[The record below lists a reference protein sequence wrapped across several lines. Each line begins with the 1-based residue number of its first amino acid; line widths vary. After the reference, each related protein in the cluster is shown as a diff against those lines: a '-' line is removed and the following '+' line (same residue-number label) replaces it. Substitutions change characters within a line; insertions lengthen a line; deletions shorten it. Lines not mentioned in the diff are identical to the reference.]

1 MKSIYSSF
9 TKSKNGLTVPLYKN
23 GHAAHSRYNPE
34 REAETAVAELP
45 KSNFY
50 VLIGFGAGYTATA
63 LLKKNE
69 KAKIFAIEKTDSDI
83 NFLLS
88 DAQISQTACDRRITL
103 LSIDKIS
110 CALPELYL
118 PSVYGDLQISVLR
131 SWAQENEDA
140 AKSAKEQ
147 VENAIRLIS
156 ADYSVQ
162 AYFGKNWQRNILCNL
177 RNNCQKR
184 ADDDDTKYSDLNIS
198 VPTEKTA
205 FVAGAG
211 PSLEKTSELLKKNRD
226 KYFVIATDTAYGILT
241 RNGIFCDMAVCIDSQ
256 NISHAHFLLEK
267 NYGAVENCEK
277 NYDVKNCGVSQEEKA
292 FGTIFVL
299 DIASAPC
306 VIRSARKKVLV
317 TTGHPLVSYAEQT
330 QFSKSRNH
338 NNENHGTG
346 KTASSLFP
354 KLFSGAGTV
363 TIAATDLARSLGFKN
378 IIVAGADFSYLN
390 GKSYSRGSYLD
401 TLYHSVSS
409 RINTAETQFDA
420 LMFRAP
426 LFHSGNRAVSKVLEM
441 YQKSFKEWAL
451 KSGFQISQKD
461 DLWHLTLNK
470 ANKDVFFHNDMPK
483 FDFSRF
489 LETLKSDIENE
500 KFLAE
505 NPLSPLQIA
514 ALPYIAQIRRK
525 NLNFLQNSD
534 EKNADKLSIDLDLKT
549 TDDFDNFLKIA
560 YKSIVRYA
568 GGEK

>member
-1 MKSIYSSF
+1 MESTYSNF
-9 TKSKNGLTVPLYKN
+9 TTSKNGLTVPLYEN

-34 REAETAVAELP
+34 REAETAVAELS

-50 VLIGFGAGYTATA
+50 VLIGFGAGYMATV
-63 LLKKNE
+63 LIKKN
-69 KAKIFAIEKTDSDI
+69 KNAKIFAIEKTDSDI
-83 NFLLS
+83 KFLLS
-88 DAQISQTACDRRITL
+88 DKQISQTASDSRITL

-110 CALPELYL
+110 HALPELYL

-140 AKSAKEQ
+140 VKTAKEQ

-177 RNNCQKR
+177 RHGCQKSGVS
-184 ADDDDTKYSDLNIS
+184 DTTKYSDSKLS
-198 VPTEKTA
+198 VPTEKIA

-211 PSLEKTSELLKKNRD
+211 PSLEKTSEVLKKNRE

-241 RNGIFCDMAVCIDSQ
+241 RSGIFCDMAVCIDSQ

-267 NYGAVENCEK
+267 NCGLEK
-277 NYDVKNCGVSQEEKA
+277 KSGD
-292 FGTIFVL
+292 TIFVF

-306 VIRSARKKVLV
+306 VIRSANKKILI

-330 QFSKSRNH
+330 QISKSRNH
-338 NNENHGTG
+338 SD
-346 KTASSLFP
+346 ASGSFFP

-378 IIVAGADFSYLN
+378 IVVAGADFSYIN
-390 GKSYSRGSYLD
+390 GKSYARGSYLD
-401 TLYHSVSS
+401 TLYNSVST
-409 RINTAETQFDA
+409 RTNTAETQFDA

-426 LFHSGNRAVSKVLEM
+426 LIYSGKRAVSKILEM
-441 YQKSFKEWAL
+441 YQKSFEEWAV
-451 KSGFQISQKD
+451 KSGFKLSKKD
-461 DLWHLTLNK
+461 DLWHLTLEKGTLEKGKENR
-470 ANKDVFFHNDMPK
+470 FFQNVTQE
-483 FDFSRF
+483 FDFSKF
-489 LETLKSDIENE
+489 QDAVKIDIESDKFSAE
-500 KFLAE
+500 KS
-505 NPLSPLQIA
+505 LSQLQIA
-514 ALPYIAQIRRK
+514 VLPYIAHIRRK
-525 NLNFLQNSD
+525 NLNFLQNS
-534 EKNADKLSIDLDLKT
+534 ETKTADKQNINIDSEN
-549 TDDFDNFLKIA
+549 TDDFSDFLKIA